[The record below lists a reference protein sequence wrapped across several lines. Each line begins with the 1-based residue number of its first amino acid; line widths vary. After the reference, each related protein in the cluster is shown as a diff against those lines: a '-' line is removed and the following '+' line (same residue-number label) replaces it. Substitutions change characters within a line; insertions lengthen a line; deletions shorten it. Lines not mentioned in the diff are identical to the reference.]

1 MCLFTRH
8 LPLKKASRVES
19 LICHPTT
26 MTHASIP
33 FEMRQEIAITDNL
46 IRLSVG
52 VENAHDII
60 EDLIKA
66 LEI

>member
-1 MCLFTRH
+1 
-8 LPLKKASRVES
+8 
-19 LICHPTT
+19 
-26 MTHASIP
+26 MTHAAIP
-33 FEMRQEIAITDNL
+33 NEMRQQIGITDNL

-52 VENAHDII
+52 VENVDDII